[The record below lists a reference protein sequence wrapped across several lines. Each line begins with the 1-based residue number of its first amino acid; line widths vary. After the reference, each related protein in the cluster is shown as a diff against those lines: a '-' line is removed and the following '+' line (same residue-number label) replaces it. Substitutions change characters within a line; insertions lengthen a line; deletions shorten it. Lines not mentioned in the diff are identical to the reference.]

1 MRAYRRLHKLIL
13 VGNFYF
19 LITNLQ
25 LYTKGPPDLG
35 QYKGRVRQTER
46 ACGIEKFI
54 LRN

>member
-35 QYKGRVRQTER
+35 QYKGSTET
-46 ACGIEKFI
+46 AHQKTMKK
-54 LRN
+54 